1 MFYSQSA
8 LPSIPA
14 WECVYIFAVS
24 GALTVS
30 SGLSIKVDY
39 LCVSLHLFHPASEA
53 AENLVLLLDGMF
65 EAVRASTRGS
75 LSETLEN
82 LSGGRRWGEIDK
94 ASKRLR
100 IPITSP
106 LLTVSS
112 SLQLGKDGADG
123 RDGRAS
129 AVELVKQHQ
138 LEIKLWKGTK
148 TRVCGVNECVQLRV
162 CVDFCPCGS
171 WKDKGGGGM
180 ISTRWPRRGE
190 KTRSH
195 VGWFY
200 FSLSEHAASQT
211 DHWIDLS
218 GTCL

>member
-1 MFYSQSA
+1 M
-8 LPSIPA
+8 
-14 WECVYIFAVS
+14 YIFAVS

-30 SGLSIKVDY
+30 PGLSIKVDY
-39 LCVSLHLFHPASEA
+39 LCVSVHLFHPASEA

-82 LSGGRRWGEIDK
+82 LSGGRRRGEIDK

-112 SLQLGKDGADG
+112 SFQLSEDGADG

-129 AVELVKQHQ
+129 AVETFSG
-138 LEIKLWKGTK
+138 ETTPTGDK
-148 TRVCGVNECVQLRV
+148 TMKRDKSASLR
-162 CVDFCPCGS
+162 G
-171 WKDKGGGGM
+171 
-180 ISTRWPRRGE
+180 
-190 KTRSH
+190 
-195 VGWFY
+195 
-200 FSLSEHAASQT
+200 
-211 DHWIDLS
+211 
-218 GTCL
+218 

>member
-1 MFYSQSA
+1 MFSSQSA

-30 SGLSIKVDY
+30 PGLSIKVDY
-39 LCVSLHLFHPASEA
+39 LCVSVHLFHPASEA
-53 AENLVLLLDGMF
+53 AGNLVLLLDGMF

-82 LSGGRRWGEIDK
+82 LSGGIRWGEIDK

-112 SLQLGKDGADG
+112 SLQLSEDGADG

-129 AVELVKQHQ
+129 AMETFAGETAPTADEMMKRGKSASL
-138 LEIKLWKGTK
+138 
-148 TRVCGVNECVQLRV
+148 RVNECVQLRV

-171 WKDKGGGGM
+171 WKDKGG
-180 ISTRWPRRGE
+180 
-190 KTRSH
+190 H
-195 VGWFY
+195 
-200 FSLSEHAASQT
+200 
-211 DHWIDLS
+211 D
-218 GTCL
+218 